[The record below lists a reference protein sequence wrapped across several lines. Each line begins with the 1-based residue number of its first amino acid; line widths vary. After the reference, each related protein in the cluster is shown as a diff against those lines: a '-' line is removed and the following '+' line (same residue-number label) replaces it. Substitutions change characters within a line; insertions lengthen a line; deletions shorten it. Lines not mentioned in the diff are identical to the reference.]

1 MIFKIR
7 GKDFFVLPSSL
18 HISCNDVF
26 MLMKNIHIRSQ
37 DKQIITGV
45 ADFGGYTSTDGP
57 A

>member
-1 MIFKIR
+1 MTL
-7 GKDFFVLPSSL
+7 LPDTYSCPL
-18 HISCNDVF
+18 HVSCNDVF

-37 DKQIITGV
+37 DKQIIRGV